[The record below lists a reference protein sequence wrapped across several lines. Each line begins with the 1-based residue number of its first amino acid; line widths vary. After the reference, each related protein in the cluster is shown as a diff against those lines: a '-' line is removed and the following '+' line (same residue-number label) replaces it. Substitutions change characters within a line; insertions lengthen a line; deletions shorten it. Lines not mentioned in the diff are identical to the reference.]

1 MPNIEKILEKPD
13 DLPLYVDDLYM
24 GSGSVNQLLGDTIQ
38 FVNSSNYEFDLFI
51 ISNEDQRSYNA
62 TFFQNVGYYFSSFI
76 NSFSNEKYTLKEDS
90 ESIQIW
96 VSRQTT
102 HVDLMQKMIDKD
114 FTVKTGIRVDLSVM
128 PNVDKLVLIKTDTLL
143 ACSSVNLS
151 NNSYVVGV
159 MNGLRQLEVK
169 VEEAESG
176 IDVAL
181 TKRFDVL
188 TKIVNTVKGYAKH
201 EAETFEN
208 VTKWRAGLPKNLSL
222 AEKQEFM
229 GKMDAVQAG
238 INVAVEAYP
247 ELKAE
252 KLFSNLTASITDVE
266 EHLQAARRL
275 YNSNVSTI
283 NSMIVTFPRSIV
295 AGMIKMERKEFFE
308 ADTAKREDVEIGF

>member
-1 MPNIEKILEKPD
+1 MNPVVIVLI
-13 DLPLYVDDLYM
+13 V
-24 GSGSVNQLLGDTIQ
+24 V
-38 FVNSSNYEFDLFI
+38 FVL
-51 ISNEDQRSYNA
+51 
-62 TFFQNVGYYFSSFI
+62 
-76 NSFSNEKYTLKEDS
+76 
-90 ESIQIW
+90 
-96 VSRQTT
+96 
-102 HVDLMQKMIDKD
+102 
-114 FTVKTGIRVDLSVM
+114 
-128 PNVDKLVLIKTDTLL
+128 LVLPALWF
-143 ACSSVNLS
+143 
-151 NNSYVVGV
+151 VGV
-159 MNGLRQLEVK
+159 MNTLRQLEIK

-208 VTKWRAGLPKNLSL
+208 VTKWRAGLPKKLSL
-222 AEKQEFM
+222 SEKQEFM
-229 GKMDAVQAG
+229 GKMDAVQTG

-252 KLFSNLTASITDVE
+252 KLFSNLQASITDVE

-295 AGMIKMERKEFFE
+295 AGMIHVERKEFFE
-308 ADTAKREDVEIGF
+308 AETSKRDDVEISF